1 MAVVQAYQSET
12 GNGDRIDY
20 VSDAVLA
27 RRAVTDPNAF
37 GALYLRYADRIF
49 RHCYRKLGTREAAED
64 ATSLVFTKA
73 LSGIVQFDAN
83 RGTFA
88 AWLFT
93 IANHVLTDHFRVER
107 RYFSVSDLPERID
120 PSRTPEE
127 VAVAQEEAGDL
138 RGALAKLAPR
148 EREVIELR
156 LAGLS
161 SAEISDV
168 LGCQKNSVAQAQFRA
183 IGRLRMLL
191 GPGAAQQGTHDV

>member
-1 MAVVQAYQSET
+1 MAVAQLRQSEM
-12 GNGDRIDY
+12 NREHQAEAMP
-20 VSDAVLA
+20 DAVLA
-27 RRAVTDPNAF
+27 RRAVADPNAF
-37 GALYLRYADRIF
+37 GALYLRFADRVF

-73 LSGIVQFDAN
+73 LSGIAQFDAN

-93 IANHVLTDHFRVER
+93 IASHVLTDHYRVER
-107 RYFSVSDLPERID
+107 RYLAVSDLPERID
-120 PSRTPEE
+120 PSHSPED
-127 VAVAQEEAGDL
+127 VAVAQEQAGHL
-138 RGALAKLAPR
+138 RAALAKLAPR

-168 LGCQKNSVAQAQFRA
+168 LGCQKNSVAQAQYRA
-183 IGRLRMLL
+183 IGRLRALL
-191 GPGAAQQGTHDV
+191 VPGIAHQGHGDV

>member
-1 MAVVQAYQSET
+1 MAVAQLRQSEM
-12 GNGDRIDY
+12 NGDSQAEAG
-20 VSDAVLA
+20 SDARLA

-37 GALYLRYADRIF
+37 GALYLRYADRVF

-93 IANHVLTDHFRVER
+93 IANRVLTDHYRAER
-107 RYFSVSDLPERID
+107 RYLAVSDLPEPID
-120 PSRTPEE
+120 PAETPEE
-127 VAVAQEEAGDL
+127 TALARERSGDL
-138 RGALAKLAPR
+138 RRVLEQLAPR

-168 LGCQKNSVAQAQFRA
+168 LGCQKNSVAQAQYRA
-183 IGRLRMLL
+183 IGRLRALL
-191 GPGAAQQGTHDV
+191 VPGSAHQGNRDV

>member
-1 MAVVQAYQSET
+1 MAAVQAYQSET
-12 GNGDRIDY
+12 STVDLLET
-20 VSDAVLA
+20 VSDAVLV
-27 RRAVTDPNAF
+27 RRAATEPNAF
-37 GALYLRYADRIF
+37 GALYLRYADRVF

-73 LSGIVQFDAN
+73 LAAIGRFDAD

-93 IANHVLTDHFRVER
+93 IANHVLTDQFRVER
-107 RYFSVSDLPERID
+107 HYLAVSELPEQID

-127 VAVAQEEAGDL
+127 VAMAREQVGDL
-138 RGALAKLAPR
+138 RSALSKLAPR

-161 SAEISDV
+161 SAEISEV
-168 LGCQKNSVAQAQFRA
+168 LGCRRNTVAQAQFRA
-183 IGRLRMLL
+183 IGRLRGLL
-191 GPGAAQQGTHDV
+191 RPGVAQQGKDNV